1 MLAYM
6 SPGNNSQASW
16 SPVKPSGIS
25 VPVQPSL
32 VLGNPRR
39 AEAYRGAT
47 PLAPGRNGRKVIADF
62 FDPRAYAWN
71 TSAFPYLRPR
81 GLKWSERQL
90 WVVGDILMKILTL
103 VFQRDHFHISSGY
116 VA

>member
-1 MLAYM
+1 MVAGEALRYLGACA
-6 SPGNNSQASW
+6 SPLLSSA
-16 SPVKPSGIS
+16 
-25 VPVQPSL
+25 VPEEPKLTVEPPPL
-32 VLGNPRR
+32 V
-39 AEAYRGAT
+39 
-47 PLAPGRNGRKVIADF
+47 PGRNGRKVIADF

-90 WVVGDILMKILTL
+90 WVVRDILMKFLTL
-103 VFQRDHFHISSGY
+103 VFQRDHFRISSGY